1 MTARVSSIWTCWPAF
16 TFTALTTPLTG
27 EETAC
32 SIFIAST
39 TSSGC
44 PLVTWSPAFT
54 RTARTVPGMG
64 ERTVPSALAAP
75 PPRTGAARSS
85 VSAQDCPSRPSQIV
99 VPSVAPVLSVTHE
112 NRKVRPPYLSS
123 RLAPAPSGPGPPLP

>member
-1 MTARVSSIWTCWPAF
+1 MTASVSSIWTCWPAF
-16 TFTALTTPLTG
+16 TFTALTTPLIG
-27 EETAC
+27 AVTAC

-64 ERTVPSALAAP
+64 ERTVPSALPAP

-85 VSAQDCPSRPSQIV
+85 VSAQDCPSRPSQVV
-99 VPSVAPVLSVTHE
+99 VPSVAYA

-123 RLAPAPSGPGPPLP
+123 RLAPARSVPSPSLS